1 MSRAKTSL
9 ALLLLL
15 LLSSA
20 ACQRPETKTDTLVLT
35 GFSLIDGTGR
45 AAAPNS
51 AMTIE
56 AGRIR
61 WVGPAAELKV
71 PAGAATVDLA
81 GKYVMPGIINL
92 HGHLGNVV
100 GLAQN
105 PDLYTRQTV
114 EHL

>member
-1 MSRAKTSL
+1 MSRAKTFL
-9 ALLLLL
+9 ALFLLPLV
-15 LLSSA
+15 STA
-20 ACQRPETKTDTLVLT
+20 ACQRTEPKTDTLVLT

-51 AMTIE
+51 AMTI
-56 AGRIR
+56 ADGRIQ

-81 GKYVMPGIINL
+81 GKYVMPGLINL

-100 GLAQN
+100 GLVQKA
-105 PDLYTRQTV
+105 DLYTR
-114 EHL
+114 